1 MSLTALTNCYE
12 SRFFGN
18 KRRQF
23 IPGE

>member
-18 KRRQF
+18 KRRQL